1 MLEDE
6 TDPEAQVPLLRALGK
21 LEDPGAVQAIE
32 KHAVRTLFSKPRADV
47 RIAAYQALHRIGT
60 PHARELIQAALSDKE
75 PAVQA
80 AVRRLVRAESGNAR
94 R

>member
-1 MLEDE
+1 
-6 TDPEAQVPLLRALGK
+6 
-21 LEDPGAVQAIE
+21 
-32 KHAVRTLFSKPRADV
+32 V

-80 AVRRLVRAESGNAR
+80 AVRRLVRAESGNAGR
-94 R
+94 